1 MVSAVSVKIL
11 LKREISDIASHIHAH
26 SEMVE
31 AMKSIARLN
40 TNLSIEERNLLSVGY
55 KNLIGTRRASWRVVT
70 AIESKEKEQGEP
82 SSVKI
87 QVIDKYRAKIEKE
100 LTDICDDV
108 LSLLKDTLIPLVN
121 DDKDIEA
128 KVFYHKM

>member
-1 MVSAVSVKIL
+1 
-11 LKREISDIASHIHAH
+11 
-26 SEMVE
+26 MVE

-40 TNLSIEERNLLSVGY
+40 TSLSIEERNLLSVGY

-82 SSVKI
+82 SSVKM
-87 QVIDKYRAKIEKE
+87 QVTDKYRAKIEKE